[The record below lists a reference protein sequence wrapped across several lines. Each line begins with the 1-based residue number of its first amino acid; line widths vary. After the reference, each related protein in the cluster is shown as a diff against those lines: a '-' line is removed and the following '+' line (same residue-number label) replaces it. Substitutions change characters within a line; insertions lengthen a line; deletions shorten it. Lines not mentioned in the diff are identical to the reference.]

1 MSTRKLNFFTKWVL
15 GWVGGVVVVVV
26 FGVLFC
32 WVFICLVF
40 FFFLGRKSGHFADGS
55 SSDCGL
61 QRGKPDQASSPLN
74 LSMSQFPY
82 L

>member
-1 MSTRKLNFFTKWVL
+1 M
-15 GWVGGVVVVVV
+15 G
-26 FGVLFC
+26 FGVGRGGCGGGGFWCFVLLGFYLFG
-32 WVFICLVF
+32 F